1 MKIILLGANGLT
13 KELAAEITQSPESGE
28 ETSSSSL
35 EVIKVEEAYERVKVE
50 LLTRRPHGC
59 IAVYSDRTTFD
70 YCHEWLTASLVD
82 FKGDLIN
89 FEKFFLIDRPTC
101 FDTDGLGSGF
111 GGC

>member
-1 MKIILLGANGLT
+1 MFSDDFEHKSILKIFRWSWSGGENLKIILLGANGLT

-82 FKGDLIN
+82 FKGD
-89 FEKFFLIDRPTC
+89 
-101 FDTDGLGSGF
+101 
-111 GGC
+111 